1 MATKLLVQFVFV
13 FFFLVG
19 EAFSQSS
26 EFIQPQNGEQFEVN
40 QPYVVQYYSSTGY
53 PVYGTQTC
61 GQYAGTFEISNSDRF
76 LLSPPNNYIGN
87 CGLTTSDGG
96 SVGIKFYGTVSFSSP
111 DQSPQET
118 AAAGTS
124 IEVVLNIN
132 PSNGS
137 PTQLFTV
144 QLDCNN
150 PDFGPV
156 TASYIDFQTSIQFP
170 IPEFFYGTNC
180 VFSIPAL
187 QQNFQMVYP
196 ETATITVT
204 QPLTIISPTSGEV
217 SLYPEPLEI
226 LVQGGSPGIQVPITV
241 RVSCPEAGSV
251 DEFIMTSSV
260 VNNKALNTGFYE
272 TCDVEIRSA
281 PAYFV
286 IGPSVSFSRKFEVEF
301 EVVPSTLYIGAP
313 FAVKIVANGSPPSI
327 PLETVYLFLGSGNTA
342 LQIWENVPIDTLT
355 QLQVSL
361 DLVPQND
368 LLLFALVNTNIYVV
382 QEASVNLQFLVNP
395 PFGGRFYPITQD
407 QINTFLASIIF
418 KNPVDNQ

>member
-1 MATKLLVQFVFV
+1 MATIQFVFV
-13 FFFLVG
+13 FFFLIG
-19 EAFSQSS
+19 EAFSQ
-26 EFIQPQNGEQFEVN
+26 FVLPQNGEQFEVN
-40 QPYVVQYYSSTGY
+40 RVYAVLYNSENY

-61 GQYAGTFEISNSDRF
+61 GQYAGTFVIPNSDPF
-76 LLSPPNNYIGN
+76 PLFPPYNYIGN
-87 CGLTTSDGG
+87 CYLTTSDAGF
-96 SVGIKFYGTVSFSSP
+96 VEINFYGTVSFSSP
-111 DQSPQET
+111 VQSPQET

-124 IEVVLNIN
+124 IAVILDIN
-132 PSNGS
+132 PSNGGL
-137 PTQLFTV
+137 LFPV
-144 QLDCNN
+144 QLNCNN
-150 PDFGPV
+150 LDFGPETV
-156 TASYIDFQTSIQFP
+156 SYIGSQTSIQFP
-170 IPEFFYGTNC
+170 IPEYFYGTNC
-180 VFSIPAL
+180 VFSVPSL
-187 QQNFQMVYP
+187 PQNFQMVYP

-226 LVQGGSPGIQVPITV
+226 LVQGGSPGIQAPITV
-241 RVSCPEAGSV
+241 LVDCQDAGVSN
-251 DEFIMTSSV
+251 EFDVTSSV
-260 VNNKALNTGFYE
+260 ISNEDFDSRFFGSCSLEVIN
-272 TCDVEIRSA
+272 A

-286 IGPSVSFSRKFEVEF
+286 IGPSVSFSRKFEVGF

-313 FAVKIVANGSPPSI
+313 FAVKIVANGSPQSN
-327 PLETVYLFLGSGNTA
+327 PLENVDLWLASGSTA

-368 LLLFALVNTNIYVV
+368 LLLYASLDSNIYVV

>member
-1 MATKLLVQFVFV
+1 MATVQFVFV

-19 EAFSQSS
+19 EAFSQ
-26 EFIQPQNGEQFEVN
+26 FFFQPRNGEQFEVN
-40 QPYVVQYYSSTGY
+40 QPYFVEYFSFTGY
-53 PVYGTQTC
+53 PVELTQTC
-61 GQYAGTFEISNSDRF
+61 GQNTEFFEITNLTPF

-87 CGLTTSDGG
+87 CGLTTADGG

-111 DQSPQET
+111 VQSPQET

-132 PSNGS
+132 PSNGGL
-137 PTQLFTV
+137 LFTV

-150 PDFGPV
+150 PYFGPV

-170 IPEFFYGTNC
+170 IPEYFYGTNC
-180 VFSIPAL
+180 VFSVPSL
-187 QQNFQMVYP
+187 PQNFQMINP
-196 ETATITVT
+196 QTATITVT

-226 LVQGGSPGIQVPITV
+226 LVQGGSPGIQAPITV
-241 RVSCPEAGSV
+241 LVDCQDAGVSN
-251 DEFIMTSSV
+251 EFDITSSV
-260 VNNKALNTGFYE
+260 ISNEDFDSRFFGSCSLEVI
-272 TCDVEIRSA
+272 DA

-286 IGPSVSFSRKFEVEF
+286 IGPSVSFSRKFEVGF

-368 LLLFALVNTNIYVV
+368 LLLLALVNTNIYVV

-418 KNPVDNQ
+418 KNPVDDQ